1 MTGSRLVRG
10 SRAALLGLGAAL
22 PFPAVAQSKAAVEQE
37 RRAFAEW
44 ITTAA
49 VSPFRAVVV
58 RPVGTV
64 PLLAGPP
71 TADIPLAGVAAGHL
85 VDRNGRVIFLRGD
98 VALSLPRGR
107 PVQLGDWRLVASGPP
122 GRAVVTVFGTES
134 KGKKSPTYYP
144 YDAASAYVVTLT
156 PASTPQAQRLL
167 TPDGIEVDATEAGT
181 VTVPGGSGPVRLTV
195 KRLPGA
201 TEDESELE
209 IYFRDGTAGKGSYP
223 AGRFVSLIPL
233 PGNRYSLDFNRAR
246 NPFCAYNTVYPCP
259 APWRGNTLERP
270 IAAGEKYAGGGL
282 DVPPE

>member
-10 SRAALLGLGAAL
+10 SRAALLSLSAAL
-22 PFPAVAQSKAAVEQE
+22 PFPALAQSKAAAEQE
-37 RRAFAEW
+37 RRAFAQW

-58 RPVGTV
+58 RPIGTV
-64 PLLAGPP
+64 AITVGPSS
-71 TADIPLAGVAAGHL
+71 ADIPLAGVAAGKL
-85 VDRNGRVIFLRGD
+85 IERAGRVVLEQGD
-98 VALSLPRGR
+98 EVLGLPRGR
-107 PVQLGDWRLVASGPP
+107 AVPLGEWRVVAGGPP
-122 GRAVVTVFGTES
+122 GRAVVTVFGGAP
-134 KGKKSPTYYP
+134 KGKQPPTYYP

-156 PASTPQAQRLL
+156 PTQTARSQRLL
-167 TPDGIEVDATEAGT
+167 TPDGVEVEATEAGT
-181 VTVPGGSGPVRLTV
+181 VTVPGGAGPVRLTV
-195 KRLPGA
+195 RRLPGA

-209 IYFRDGTAGKGSYP
+209 IYFRDGTSGKGSYP

-259 APWRGNTLERP
+259 TPWRGNTFERR

-282 DVPPE
+282 DAPFP